1 MMKPMSRIHVCRFKI
16 RGPTRLR
23 HRLIVFRKLIRQVYS
38 QWTDYHQYLWMSN
51 NPISELPNLTG
62 LDVYRPDLL
71 EDMAV
76 ICREIGRRLNENP
89 DISITPKKKKRV
101 LLRKLPNI
109 NMYKYL
115 IIPEYKYHIYEA
127 AYLKIK

>member
-1 MMKPMSRIHVCRFKI
+1 MMEPMSRIHVCGFKI

-23 HRLIVFRKLIRQVYS
+23 HCLIIFLKLIRQVYS

-51 NPISELPNLTG
+51 NPI
-62 LDVYRPDLL
+62 

>member
-1 MMKPMSRIHVCRFKI
+1 
-16 RGPTRLR
+16 
-23 HRLIVFRKLIRQVYS
+23 
-38 QWTDYHQYLWMSN
+38 MSN